1 MNIGHVFVEIWMARW
16 PLLDGLGLTAVIS
29 LFSITLGSVL
39 GILIGIVLTY
49 GVLPLKYMA
58 RFYVDVLRGTPVL
71 VLILAAFYV
80 PSVINVDLNAV
91 EAGVFALTL
100 FCGAHVGEV
109 VRGSL
114 QAIPKGQNEAAKA
127 IGLTFWKMFI
137 YVLMPQ
143 ALRQSIPTWTNASVE
158 IVKATT
164 LLSVIGV
171 PELILSTQQII
182 GRTFMSLPF
191 YLLVG
196 VLYFLVDYS
205 IERLGRYLDARISTA
220 QGISQ

>member
-1 MNIGHVFVEIWMARW
+1 MNITHVFSEIWIARW
-16 PLLDGLGLTAVIS
+16 PLLDGFGLTAMISVLSIALGS
-29 LFSITLGSVL
+29 LF
-39 GILIGIVLTY
+39 GILVGVILTY
-49 GVLPLKYMA
+49 GALPLKVLG
-58 RFYVDVLRGTPVL
+58 RLYVDILRGTPVL

-80 PSVINVDLNAV
+80 PSVINIDLNAA
-91 EAGVFALTL
+91 EAGILALTL

-109 VRGSL
+109 IRGSL
-114 QAIPKGQNEAAKA
+114 QAIPKGQIEAAKA
-127 IGLTFWKMFI
+127 IGLTFWKMFF

-171 PELILSTQQII
+171 PELILSTQQVI
-182 GRTFMSLPF
+182 GRTFLSLPF
-191 YLLVG
+191 YLLAG

-205 IERLGRYLDARISTA
+205 IERLGRYLDARLSAA
-220 QGISQ
+220 QGIAQ